1 MQLQTGE
8 LKAIAHMFKNILV
21 LYLSIQRGK
30 MLEML
35 IYPQKAEKKPWQM
48 FFIGAFYA
56 TISLILV
63 KWIFSGDPV
72 LSKYTG
78 ILVVTFCVMFSI
90 PFMYYAL
97 RNEEEKDLELKG
109 FSRLMK
115 EHGKALLYFMFLFM
129 GFIVAFSFWYIV
141 FSDGNQNFR
150 AQIETYCIINKPA
163 YFEECVA
170 EYGVKHVSKTT
181 AFLTAKEK
189 IVNIFANNIY
199 VLLFTIVFS
208 LIFGAG
214 AIFILAWN
222 ASVISAAIGIFSESS
237 LINLPL
243 GIARYMIHGVPE
255 ILSYFAGALAGGIV
269 SVAIIKH
276 DVHSEK
282 FWIILQ
288 DSLNLVIAAVVI
300 LFIAALIE
308 VFITPVLF

>member
-1 MQLQTGE
+1 
-8 LKAIAHMFKNILV
+8 
-21 LYLSIQRGK
+21 

-35 IYPQKAEKKPWQM
+35 VNPAKAEKRPWEM
-48 FFIGAFYA
+48 FFVGAFYA
-56 TISLILV
+56 TMSLILT

-90 PFMYYAL
+90 PFMYFAIK
-97 RNEEEKDLELKG
+97 NEEEKDLEVVG
-109 FSRLMK
+109 FYNLLK
-115 EHGKALLYFMFLFM
+115 EHSKALTYFMFLFF
-129 GFIVAFSFWYIV
+129 GFIVAFSFWYIS

-150 AQIETYCIINKPA
+150 AQIETYCMINRPA
-163 YFEECVA
+163 HFDQCVQD
-170 EYGVKHVSKTT
+170 YGVKTVSKTT
-181 AFLTAKEK
+181 MFLTAQEK

-199 VLLFTIVFS
+199 VLIFTLVFS

-222 ASVISAAIGIFSESS
+222 ASVISAAIGIFSDSN
-237 LINLPL
+237 LANLPL

-255 ILSYFAGALAGGIV
+255 ILAYFTGALAGGIV
-269 SVAIIKH
+269 SIAVIKH

-282 FWIILQ
+282 FWTILQ
-288 DSLNLVIAAVVI
+288 DSLNLIILSVVI
-300 LFIAALIE
+300 LFAAALIE

>member
-1 MQLQTGE
+1 
-8 LKAIAHMFKNILV
+8 
-21 LYLSIQRGK
+21 

-35 IYPQKAEKKPWQM
+35 VNPKKAEKRPWEM

-56 TISLILV
+56 TVSLLLV

-90 PFMYYAL
+90 PFMYYAIK
-97 RNEEEKDLELKG
+97 NEEEKDLYIKG
-109 FSRLMK
+109 FKPLLK
-115 EHGKALLYFMFLFM
+115 EHAKALTYFMFLFL

-141 FSDGNQNFR
+141 FADGNQSFR

-163 YFEECVA
+163 YFDECVS
-170 EYGVKHVSKTT
+170 EYGIKHISKTT
-181 AFLTAKEK
+181 AFLTAKDK

-199 VLLFTIVFS
+199 VLIFTLVFS
-208 LIFGAG
+208 LLFGAG

-222 ASVISAAIGIFSESS
+222 ASVISAAIGIFSESN
-237 LINLPL
+237 LANLPL
-243 GIARYMIHGVPE
+243 GVMRYMIHGIPE
-255 ILSYFAGALAGGIV
+255 IGAYFSGALAGGIISIAV
-269 SVAIIKH
+269 IRH
-276 DVHSEK
+276 DIHSEK
-282 FWIILQ
+282 FWVILQ
-288 DSLNLVIAAVVI
+288 DSLNLVILAVVL